1 MKKIAFV
8 AAVAAVAL
16 SSCGGGEVK
25 PDFKDEVDSL
35 TYELG
40 VAQSEGL
47 KQYMTMQLGVDST
60 QLDEFIKG
68 VKEGALNDADY
79 S

>member
-47 KQYMTMQLGVDST
+47 K
-60 QLDEFIKG
+60 
-68 VKEGALNDADY
+68 
-79 S
+79 

>member
-35 TYELG
+35 TYELNFDG
-40 VAQSEGL
+40 SLLTYGRYQRFDELV
-47 KQYMTMQLGVDST
+47 YDDSNPPV
-60 QLDEFIKG
+60 FSF
-68 VKEGALNDADY
+68 LND
-79 S
+79 